1 MSTDLFV
8 VARGLDPDAVRNAI
22 PPACR
27 RSVDAPT
34 SAGVAGEEAH
44 IVAPEWAPR
53 ATVTQLLPS
62 LSALGGDDTSVRLE
76 ISARVAGEWT
86 PWIGG
91 ASLGSD
97 AFSPLPSSCPGL
109 ACDIDVFAAAAPID
123 AVRLRARMRG
133 AGAARALDAPW
144 LLALSA
150 WTGAVNA
157 RPAPGPGASIAVPPR
172 SQLVAGG
179 AAARNICSPTSVA
192 MVLEYWRAPVDT
204 LTLAAEIY
212 QPALDRYGVWPAAIR
227 AAARHGVA
235 GYLLRFP
242 DWTSAAWCLERGMPI
257 VASVRYAP
265 GELTAAAIPETTG
278 HLLVI
283 TGYDA
288 DTAFVND
295 PIAPTIESV
304 PRRYRLTELTRVWL
318 ERTGVGYVLFKP

>member
-1 MSTDLFV
+1 VSTDLFV
-8 VARGLDPDAVRNAI
+8 AARGFDPEALGTAI

-27 RSVDAPT
+27 RSIDPPA
-34 SAGVAGEEAH
+34 SAGMDGDDAV
-44 IVAPEWAPR
+44 IVAPEWVPR
-53 ATVTQLLPS
+53 AAVTQLLPS
-62 LSALGGDDTSVRLE
+62 LSALGGDDTSARLE
-76 ISARVAGEWT
+76 ISARVRGEWT

-91 ASLGSD
+91 ASLGPET
-97 AFSPLPSSCPGL
+97 FSPLPSSCPGL
-109 ACDIDVFAAAAPID
+109 ACDIDVFASAAPVD
-123 AVRLRARMRG
+123 AVRLRARVRG
-133 AGAARALDAPW
+133 GGAARALEAPW

-157 RPAPGPGASIAVPPR
+157 RPARGPGASLVVPPR
-172 SQLVAGG
+172 SQLAAGG
-179 AAARNICSPTSVA
+179 GAARNICSPTSVA

-242 DWTSAAWCLERGMPI
+242 DWASAAWCLERGLPI

-283 TGYDA
+283 TGYDT
-288 DTAFVND
+288 DTALVND
-295 PIAPTIESV
+295 PIAPTIADV
-304 PRRYRLTELTRVWL
+304 PRRYRLDELARVWL